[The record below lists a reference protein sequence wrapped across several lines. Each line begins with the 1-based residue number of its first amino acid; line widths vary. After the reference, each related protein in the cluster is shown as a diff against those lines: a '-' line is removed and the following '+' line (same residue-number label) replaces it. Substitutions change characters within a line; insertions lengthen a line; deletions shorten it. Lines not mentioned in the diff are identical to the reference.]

1 MNKLISL
8 VLIAMMTLYAFRRCT
23 PRHKIGSAE
32 NHNPIQAPVNS
43 EEVTSSFTC
52 AGKTRCHQMVSCEE
66 AMFYLKNCPNVEID
80 GDGDGVPCEKE
91 LCGH

>member
-1 MNKLISL
+1 
-8 VLIAMMTLYAFRRCT
+8 
-23 PRHKIGSAE
+23 
-32 NHNPIQAPVNS
+32 
-43 EEVTSSFTC
+43 
-52 AGKTRCHQMVSCEE
+52 MVSCEE